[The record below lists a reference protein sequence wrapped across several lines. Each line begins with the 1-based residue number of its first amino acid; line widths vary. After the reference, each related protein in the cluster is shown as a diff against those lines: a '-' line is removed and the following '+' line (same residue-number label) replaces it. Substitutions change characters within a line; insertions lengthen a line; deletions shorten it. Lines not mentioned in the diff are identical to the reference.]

1 MGDSFQILPDQEQ
14 FGPDSREWYF
24 LSIREKNKWLLQ
36 QGGERVLLYKRIFTG
51 SGVLCPLYNKV
62 RHTSQQHGQDGIC
75 QGTGN
80 IVSPLLIQDLT
91 TGVNFTVSNIS
102 DNTHIAVSSTT
113 GVNPGDTIQQGTYI
127 TTVTT
132 VTDAT
137 NLVIGNANGFTSS
150 GYFAPIEIW
159 VSLLSSGPETVEVSE
174 FGRKRTFTPSSWCL
188 WEPLITEGDFLVRRN
203 NERLWVQKVILSR
216 FKHYVLHQ
224 SFTSAEVERNHPI
237 YLIPS
242 GL

>member
-1 MGDSFQILPDQEQ
+1 VGDSYQILPTQEQ

-24 LSIREKNKWLLQ
+24 LSIREKDKWILQ
-36 QGGERVLLYKRIFTG
+36 QGGERVLLYKRIF
-51 SGVLCPLYNKV
+51 SSNFICPLFNKV
-62 RHTSQQHGQDGIC
+62 RHTSQQHGQDNIC
-75 QGTGN
+75 QGTGY
-80 IVSPLLIQDLT
+80 IVGALNIQDIT
-91 TGVNFTVSNIS
+91 TAVNFTVSNIS

-113 GVNPGDTIQQGTYI
+113 GINPGDTIQQGSYT
-127 TTVTT
+127 TTVTSI
-132 VTDAT
+132 TDTT

-159 VSLLSSGPETVEVSE
+159 VSLLSSGPEQVEVSE
-174 FGRKRTFTPSSWCL
+174 FGRKRTYTPRSWTL

-203 NERLWVQKVILSR
+203 NERLWIQKVTASR

-224 SFTSAEVERNHPI
+224 NFDTAEVERNHPI